1 MSTYVSNR
9 DGGQTDE
16 QGHYRFQT
24 KVWSGNVL
32 QGFATSQNSP
42 LGMSVIVSQ
51 GDIKI
56 NYSSY
61 AYTAFS
67 DSDTVVTITTANG
80 SNPRIDRLVAY
91 IDRGMTPSPLSP
103 NNPNMLKFK
112 VIAGVPG
119 AIPVRPSDSDVN
131 TDVGPSNPWT
141 SLSDI
146 LVDTSVTTIINSK
159 ITDKRNFVTVAYAKL
174 LSTIFSGQLTTYTN
188 PGTAGGTFYYGDIGG
203 IKIFYGKTQF
213 NAVGTGGASYTI
225 TLPVGFFSTIR
236 YSAPTVDTYTIDDRQ
251 WATTVTVTTA
261 TYTLG
266 IKSSSNG
273 STQVTNVLIL
283 GT

>member
-1 MSTYVSNR
+1 MPRIS
-9 DGGQTDE
+9 D
-16 QGHYRFQT
+16 
-24 KVWSGNVL
+24 L
-32 QGFATSQNSP
+32 TS
-42 LGMSVIVSQ
+42 
-51 GDIKI
+51 
-56 NYSSY
+56 
-61 AYTAFS
+61 YTAPSNS
-67 DSDTVVTITTANG
+67 DLLAIVDMAGAVTKKITRADLLKGTALPADTVTTPA
-80 SNPRIDRLVAY
+80 
-91 IDRGMTPSPLSP
+91 
-103 NNPNMLKFK
+103 
-112 VIAGVPG
+112 IADG
-119 AIPVRPSDSDVN
+119 A
-131 TDVGPSNPWT
+131 
-141 SLSDI
+141 
-146 LVDTSVTTIINSK
+146 
-159 ITDKRNFVTVAYAKL
+159 VAYAKL

-188 PGTAGGTFYYGDIGG
+188 PGTAGGTFYYGNIGG